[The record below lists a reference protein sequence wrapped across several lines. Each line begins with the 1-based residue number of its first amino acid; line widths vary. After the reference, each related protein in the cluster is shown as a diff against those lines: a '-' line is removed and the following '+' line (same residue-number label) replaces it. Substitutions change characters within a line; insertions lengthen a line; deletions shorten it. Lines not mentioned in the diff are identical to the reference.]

1 MYRVHFI
8 VGLLPAVLASAC
20 GSESGNDITPPT
32 NRPPNSISIVPSA
45 ETKGSQA
52 FSPGSLAV
60 PVGATVHWYNDDRDA
75 SGGVYGGSGGTI
87 HNVSADN
94 ATFVSG
100 NLAPGRTFEHTFATA
115 GTYNYHCSI
124 HPAMTGTITVGP

>member
-1 MYRVHFI
+1 MPRVHFSL
-8 VGLLPAVLASAC
+8 GLLPAVLLSAC
-20 GSESGNDITPPT
+20 GSDGSSVTQPT
-32 NRPPNSISIVPSA
+32 NRPPNSISIVGSA

-52 FSPGSLAV
+52 FSPGSLTVPLGAV
-60 PVGATVHWYNDDRDA
+60 VRWYNDDRDA

-87 HNVSADN
+87 HNVSDDN

-100 NLAPGRTFEHTFATA
+100 NLAPGRTFEHAFATA

-124 HPAMTGTITVGP
+124 HPTMTGTLTVGP